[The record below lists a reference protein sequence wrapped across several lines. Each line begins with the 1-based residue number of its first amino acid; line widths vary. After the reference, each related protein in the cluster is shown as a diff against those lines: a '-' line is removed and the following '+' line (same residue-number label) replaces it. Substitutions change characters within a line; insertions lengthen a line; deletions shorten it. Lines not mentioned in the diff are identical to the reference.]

1 MRNCLKSCAHKNQSR
16 DKDITNPSY
25 YLFLFS
31 PWLGKDVMSWI
42 YCRYLYFIPQRTT
55 LYNISTS
62 ALAQQ
67 FNIILMIWWSY
78 KDNHPDELMSTY
90 LGRFYFPP
98 SWPIPVYLEYI
109 IWLMKY
115 WSKRIKGRLKERIGT
130 FPNFMTTLP
139 DCGPFFCFKLS
150 KIIFY

>member
-1 MRNCLKSCAHKNQSR
+1 MRNCLKSCAQKNQSR

-31 PWLGKDVMSWI
+31 PWLGEGVMSWI

-78 KDNHPDELMSTY
+78 KDNHPDIPDELMSTY

-109 IWLMKY
+109 IWLNEILKQKNLGTV
-115 WSKRIKGRLKERIGT
+115 KRKDWNFSQLYDNPLRLWTILL
-130 FPNFMTTLP
+130 F
-139 DCGPFFCFKLS
+139 
-150 KIIFY
+150 